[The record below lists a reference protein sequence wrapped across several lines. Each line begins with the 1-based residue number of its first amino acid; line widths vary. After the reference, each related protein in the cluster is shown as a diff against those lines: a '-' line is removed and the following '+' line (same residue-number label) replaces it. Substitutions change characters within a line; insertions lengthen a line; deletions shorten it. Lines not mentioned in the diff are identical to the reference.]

1 MLSRDGPCSAGR
13 RAITGLAES
22 VIESMSSD
30 HKSAANH
37 RDRHFVCVR
46 RQSVSEP
53 GRSCDAGKTTHHQ
66 YQNRRATVSSKAD
79 HQGNRSEERNQYSET
94 AMDPFLSRQEVR
106 HYSRRRDQH
115 GRKKTMDDTQGGG
128 PDPHP
133 VRPFP

>member
-1 MLSRDGPCSAGR
+1 M
-13 RAITGLAES
+13 
-22 VIESMSSD
+22 IESMGND

-53 GRSCDAGKTTHHQ
+53 GRSCDAGKTAQHQ
-66 YQNRRATVSSKAD
+66 YQNRRAMVLSKAD
-79 HQGNRSEERNQYSET
+79 HQGNRSEERNQYGET
-94 AMDPFLSRQEVR
+94 TMDPFLSRQEVR
-106 HYSRRRDQH
+106 RDSRRGDQH
-115 GRKKTMDDTQGGG
+115 GRKKTMDDTQGRG